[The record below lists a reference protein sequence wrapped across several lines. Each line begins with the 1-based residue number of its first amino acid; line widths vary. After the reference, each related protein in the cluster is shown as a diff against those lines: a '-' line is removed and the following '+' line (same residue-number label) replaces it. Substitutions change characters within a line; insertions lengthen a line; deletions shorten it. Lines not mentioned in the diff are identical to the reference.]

1 MATGSRSFARPM
13 SHKPKTVLIVD
24 DDEGM
29 RDTLTAILKREY
41 RVLRVMSGEAALPVL
56 NRENVDLVLL
66 DVRLPGISGFEVLRI
81 VKENYSLVE
90 VIMISAINDIETA
103 VQAMK
108 HGAYHYVAKDFD
120 YDQLRSLVRNAGE
133 RQDLNRQV
141 LTLSAQVA
149 EQTEREFVVG
159 PSKMTRDIIDLT
171 HKIAKLSATVLIL
184 GESGTGKELLARL
197 IHREAGDPE
206 APFIAVNLAAIPR
219 ELVESALFGHERGA
233 FTGAHR
239 QQLGKFELASNGTL
253 FLDEIGD
260 LRLELQAKLLRA
272 IQEGEI
278 ERVGGNK
285 PIKTEFRLIAATN
298 IDLEKAVKDGR
309 FREDLYY
316 RINVIPI
323 KLPPLRDRTEDIP
336 QLADFFLRRYNSRF
350 RKKIQGVTD
359 STMAMLKKYWWP
371 GNIRELEN
379 LIERLVAVSDKD
391 YIAEEDLPLEFH
403 FAQLEPEGSRGE
415 NLFEEATNTFERN
428 FILRALEKCGWNVTG
443 TAEYLSIPLSTLKY
457 KMDKLDVRQLAKRL
471 RGA

>member
-1 MATGSRSFARPM
+1 MNP
-13 SHKPKTVLIVD
+13 KPKTVLIVD

-41 RVLRVMSGEAALPVL
+41 RVLRVGSGEAALPVL
-56 NRENVDLVLL
+56 NKEDVDLILL

-90 VIMISAINDIETA
+90 VIMISAINEIETA

-108 HGAYHYVAKDFD
+108 HGAYHYITKDFD
-120 YDQLRSLVRNAGE
+120 YDQLRALVGNASE

-149 EQTEREFVVG
+149 DQTEREFIVG
-159 PSKMTRDIIDLT
+159 PSKMTRDIIDLVN
-171 HKIAKLSATVLIL
+171 KIAKLSATVLIL

-197 IHREAGDPE
+197 IHREAGDPD

-219 ELVESALFGHERGA
+219 ELVESTLFGHERGA

-253 FLDEIGD
+253 FLDEVGD
-260 LRLELQAKLLRA
+260 LRLDLQAKLLRA

-278 ERVGGNK
+278 ERVGGTK
-285 PIKTEFRLIAATN
+285 PIKTEFRLITATN

-309 FREDLYY
+309 FREDLFY

-323 KLPPLRDRTEDIP
+323 KLPPLRERAEDVP
-336 QLADFFLRRYNSRF
+336 LLAEFFLRRYNGRF
-350 RKKIQGVTD
+350 RKRIMGITE

-379 LIERLVAVSDKD
+379 LIERLVAVGDKD
-391 YIAEEDLPLEFH
+391 FLSEEDLPLEFH
-403 FAQLEPEGSRGE
+403 FAQLEPQGSPTQS
-415 NLFEEATNTFERN
+415 LFENATNTFERN
-428 FILRALEKCGWNVTG
+428 FILRSLEKCGWNVTG
-443 TAEYLSIPLSTLKY
+443 TAEYLGIPLSTLKY
-457 KMDKLDVRQLAKRL
+457 KMDKLDVRQLAKRI

>member
-1 MATGSRSFARPM
+1 M

-41 RVLRVMSGEAALPVL
+41 RVLRVASGEAALPIL
-56 NRENVDLVLL
+56 NREDVDLVLL

-90 VIMISAINDIETA
+90 VIMISAINEIETA

-108 HGAYHYVAKDFD
+108 HGAYHYITKDFD
-120 YDQLRSLVRNAGE
+120 YDQLRSLVRNASE

-149 EQTEREFVVG
+149 DQGEREFIVG
-159 PSKMTRDIIDLT
+159 PSKTTRDIIDLV
-171 HKIAKLSATVLIL
+171 HKIAKLSATVLVL

-219 ELVESALFGHERGA
+219 ELAESTLFGHERGA

-260 LRLELQAKLLRA
+260 LRLDLQAKLLRA

-278 ERVGGNK
+278 ERVGGTK

-298 IDLEKAVKDGR
+298 IDLEKAVKEGR
-309 FREDLYY
+309 FREDLFY

-323 KLPPLRDRTEDIP
+323 KLPPLRERADDIP
-336 QLADFFLRRYNSRF
+336 ELATFFLKRYNARF
-350 RKKIQGVTD
+350 RKRIQGISDV
-359 STMAMLKKYWWP
+359 TMAMLAKYWWP

-391 YIAEEDLPLEFH
+391 FISEEDLPLEFH
-403 FAQLEPEGSRGE
+403 FAQLEPSGPGNN
-415 NLFEEATNTFERN
+415 NLFEDATNTFERN
-428 FILRALEKCGWNVTG
+428 FILRALEKSGWNVTN
-443 TAEYLSIPLSTLKY
+443 TAEYLGIPLSTLKY
-457 KMDKLDVRQLAKRL
+457 KMDKLDVRQLARRL

>member
-1 MATGSRSFARPM
+1 MTP
-13 SHKPKTVLIVD
+13 KPKTVLIVD

-41 RVLRVMSGEAALPVL
+41 RVLRVGSGEAALPVL
-56 NRENVDLVLL
+56 NKDDVDLILL

-90 VIMISAINDIETA
+90 VIMISAINEIETA

-108 HGAYHYVAKDFD
+108 HGAYHYITKEFD
-120 YDQLRSLVRNAGE
+120 YDQLRSLVGNASE

-141 LTLSAQVA
+141 LMLSAQVA
-149 EQTEREFVVG
+149 DQTEREFIVG
-159 PSKMTRDIIDLT
+159 PSKMTRDIVDLVN
-171 HKIAKLSATVLIL
+171 KIAKLSATVLIL

-197 IHREAGDPE
+197 IHRESGDPD

-219 ELVESALFGHERGA
+219 ELVESTLFGHERGA

-253 FLDEIGD
+253 FLDEVGD
-260 LRLELQAKLLRA
+260 LRLDLQAKLLRA

-278 ERVGGNK
+278 ERVGGTK
-285 PIKTEFRLIAATN
+285 PIKTEFRLITATN

-309 FREDLYY
+309 FREDLFY

-323 KLPPLRDRTEDIP
+323 KLPPLRDRAEDVP
-336 QLADFFLRRYNSRF
+336 LLAEFFLRRYNARF
-350 RKKIQGVTD
+350 RKRLLGITEP
-359 STMAMLKKYWWP
+359 TMAMLKKYWWP

-391 YIAEEDLPLEFH
+391 YISEEDLPLEFH
-403 FAQLEPEGSRGE
+403 FAQLEPQGTPTQS
-415 NLFEEATNTFERN
+415 LFEDATNTFERN
-428 FILRALEKCGWNVTG
+428 FILRSLEKCGWNVTG
-443 TAEYLSIPLSTLKY
+443 TAEYLGIPLSTLKY
-457 KMDKLDVRQLAKRL
+457 KMDKLEVRQLAKRI

>member
-1 MATGSRSFARPM
+1 MVQ
-13 SHKPKTVLIVD
+13 KQKTVLIVD

-41 RVLRVMSGEAALPVL
+41 RVLRVSSGEAALPIL
-56 NRENVDLVLL
+56 NREDVDLLLL

-81 VKENYSLVE
+81 VKENYGLIE
-90 VIMISAINDIETA
+90 VIMISAINEVETA

-108 HGAYHYVAKDFD
+108 HGAYHYTTKDFD

-141 LTLSAQVA
+141 MTLSAQVA
-149 EQTEREFVVG
+149 DQGDREFVVG
-159 PSKMTRDIIDLT
+159 SSKVTRDIVDLVN
-171 HKIAKLSATVLIL
+171 KVAKLSATVLIL

-197 IHREAGDPE
+197 IHREAGDPD

-219 ELVESALFGHERGA
+219 ELTESALFGHERGS

-239 QQLGKFELASNGTL
+239 QQLGKFELASTGTL

-260 LRLELQAKLLRA
+260 LRLDLQAKLLRA

-278 ERVGGNK
+278 ERVGGTK
-285 PIKTEFRLIAATN
+285 PIKTDFRLIAATN
-298 IDLEKAVKDGR
+298 VDLDKAVKEGR

-323 KLPPLRDRTEDIP
+323 KLPPLRERADDVP
-336 QLADFFLRRYNSRF
+336 QLAEFFLKRYTARF
-350 RKKIQGVTD
+350 RKHIEGITEP
-359 STMAMLKKYWWP
+359 TMTILKKYWWP

-379 LIERLVAVSDKD
+379 LIERLVAVSDKEF
-391 YIAEEDLPLEFH
+391 ISEEDLPLEFH
-403 FAQLEPEGSRGE
+403 FAQLEPRERGDDS
-415 NLFEEATNTFERN
+415 LFEEATNTFERN
-428 FILRALEKCGWNVTG
+428 FLLRSLEKCAWNVTA
-443 TAEYLSIPLSTLKY
+443 TAEYLGIPLSTLKY

-471 RGA
+471 RGV

>member
-1 MATGSRSFARPM
+1 M
-13 SHKPKTVLIVD
+13 
-24 DDEGM
+24 
-29 RDTLTAILKREY
+29 
-41 RVLRVMSGEAALPVL
+41 
-56 NRENVDLVLL
+56 LL

-81 VKENYSLVE
+81 VKENYSLIE
-90 VIMISAINDIETA
+90 VLMISAINEIETA

-108 HGAYHYVAKDFD
+108 HGAYHYVTKDFD
-120 YDQLRSLVRNAGE
+120 YDQLRSLVRNASE

-141 LTLSAQVA
+141 MTLSAQVA
-149 EQTEREFVVG
+149 DQTEREFIVG
-159 PSKMTRDIIDLT
+159 PSKMTRDIVDLV
-171 HKIAKLSATVLIL
+171 HKVAKLSATVLIL

-197 IHREAGDPE
+197 IHREADDHD
-206 APFIAVNLAAIPR
+206 ARFIAVNLAAIPR

-239 QQLGKFELASNGTL
+239 QQLGKFELASNGSL

-260 LRLELQAKLLRA
+260 LRLDLQAKLLRA

-278 ERVGGNK
+278 ERIGGTK

-298 IDLEKAVKDGR
+298 VDLEKAVRDGR

-316 RINVIPI
+316 RINVVPI
-323 KLPPLRDRTEDIP
+323 KVPPLRERADDIP
-336 QLADFFLRRYNSRF
+336 QLADFFLNRYNLRF
-350 RKKIQGVTD
+350 RKQIQGITEP
-359 STMAMLKKYWWP
+359 TMAMLKQHWWP

-391 YIAEEDLPLEFH
+391 YISEEDLPFEFH
-403 FAQLEPEGSRGE
+403 FAQLNPEGSASEG
-415 NLFEEATNTFERN
+415 LFEEATSTFERN

-443 TAEYLSIPLSTLKY
+443 TADYLGIPLSTLKY

>member
-1 MATGSRSFARPM
+1 MAALQQSSAMNHR
-13 SHKPKTVLIVD
+13 PKTVLIVD

-29 RDTLTAILKREY
+29 RDTLTAILKREF
-41 RVLRVMSGEAALPVL
+41 RILRVANGELALSIL
-56 NRENVDLVLL
+56 NKEDVDLVLL

-81 VKENYSLVE
+81 VKKNYSLVE
-90 VIMISAINDIETA
+90 VIMISAINEIETA

-108 HGAYHYVAKDFD
+108 HGAYHYVTKDFD
-120 YDQLRSLVRNAGE
+120 YDQLRSLVGNASE

-149 EQTEREFVVG
+149 DQTEREFVVG
-159 PSKMTRDIIDLT
+159 PSKMTRDIVDLV
-171 HKIAKLSATVLIL
+171 HKVAKLSATVLIL

-197 IHREAGDPE
+197 IHREAGDPD

-219 ELVESALFGHERGA
+219 ELAESMLFGHERGA

-260 LRLELQAKLLRA
+260 LRLDLQAKLLRA

-278 ERVGGNK
+278 ERVGGAK

-298 IDLEKAVKDGR
+298 IDLEKAVKEGR

-323 KLPPLRDRTEDIP
+323 KLPPLRERAEDVT
-336 QLADFFLRRYNSRF
+336 QLAEFFLKRYNARF
-350 RKKIQGVTD
+350 RKRIQGITD
-359 STMAMLKKYWWP
+359 STMAILKKYWWP

-379 LIERLVAVSDKD
+379 LIERLVAVSDKT

-403 FAQLEPEGSRGE
+403 FAQLEPHGVRDT
-415 NLFEEATNTFERN
+415 NLFEEATATFKRN
-428 FILRALEKCGWNVTG
+428 FILRALEKSGWNVT
-443 TAEYLSIPLSTLKY
+443 
-457 KMDKLDVRQLAKRL
+457 
-471 RGA
+471 

>member
-1 MATGSRSFARPM
+1 M
-13 SHKPKTVLIVD
+13 SQKPKTILIVD

-41 RVLRVMSGEAALPVL
+41 RVLRAMSGEAALPIL
-56 NRENVDLVLL
+56 NRDNVDLMLL

-81 VKENYSLVE
+81 VKENYALIE
-90 VIMISAINDIETA
+90 VLMISAINDIETA

-108 HGAYHYVAKDFD
+108 HGAYHYITKDFD
-120 YDQLRSLVRNAGE
+120 YDQLRSLVRNASE

-141 LTLSAQVA
+141 MTLSAQVA
-149 EQTEREFVVG
+149 DQTEREFIVG
-159 PSKMTRDIIDLT
+159 SSKITRDIIDLVQ
-171 HKIAKLSATVLIL
+171 KIAKLSATVLIL

-197 IHREAGDPE
+197 IHREAGDQD

-219 ELVESALFGHERGA
+219 ELVESTLFGHERGA
-233 FTGAHR
+233 FTGAYR

-253 FLDEIGD
+253 FLDEIAD
-260 LRLELQAKLLRA
+260 LRLDLQAKLLRA

-298 IDLEKAVKDGR
+298 VDLEKAVKDGR
-309 FREDLYY
+309 FREDLFY

-323 KLPPLRDRTEDIP
+323 KLPPLRERAEDIT
-336 QLADFFLRRYNSRF
+336 QLAEFFLRRYNARF
-350 RKKIQGVTD
+350 RKNILGVTD
-359 STMAMLKKYWWP
+359 STLAMLKKYWWP

-379 LIERLVAVSDKD
+379 LIERLVAVGDKD
-391 YIAEEDLPLEFH
+391 YISDEDLPLEFH
-403 FAQLEPEGSRGE
+403 FAQLEPQGKHGD

-428 FILRALEKCGWNVTG
+428 FIVRALEKCGWNVTG
-443 TAEYLSIPLSTLKY
+443 TAEYLGVPLSTLKY
-457 KMDKLDVRQLAKRL
+457 KMDKLEVRQLAKRL
-471 RGA
+471 RGAF

>member
-1 MATGSRSFARPM
+1 M
-13 SHKPKTVLIVD
+13 SQKPKTVLVVD

-41 RVLRVMSGEAALPVL
+41 RVLRVASGEAALPIL
-56 NRENVDLVLL
+56 SREDVDLMLL

-81 VKENYSLVE
+81 VKENYNLIE
-90 VIMISAINDIETA
+90 VIMISAINEVETA

-108 HGAYHYVAKDFD
+108 HGAYHYINKDFD
-120 YDQLRSLVRNAGE
+120 YDQLRSLVRNASE

-149 EQTEREFVVG
+149 DQSEREFVVG
-159 PSKMTRDIIDLT
+159 PSRVTREIIELV

-197 IHREAGDPE
+197 IHRESGGTD

-219 ELVESALFGHERGA
+219 ELAESLLFGHERGS
-233 FTGAHR
+233 FTGALR
-239 QQLGKFELASNGTL
+239 QQLGKFELASGGTL

-260 LRLELQAKLLRA
+260 LRPDLQAKLLRA

-278 ERVGGNK
+278 ERVGGSK
-285 PIKTEFRLIAATN
+285 PIKTDFRLIAATN
-298 IDLEKAVKDGR
+298 TDLEKAVKEGR
-309 FREDLYY
+309 FREDLFY
-316 RINVIPI
+316 RLNVIPI
-323 KLPPLRDRTEDIP
+323 KLPPLRERSEDVP
-336 QLADFFLRRYNSRF
+336 QLAEFFLKRYNARF
-350 RKKIQGVTD
+350 RKNIEGITD
-359 STMAMLKKYWWP
+359 TTMAMLKRYWWP

-379 LIERLVAVSDKD
+379 LIERLVAVSDKTF
-391 YIAEEDLPLEFH
+391 ISEEDLPLEFH
-403 FAQLEPEGSRGE
+403 FAQLEPAGGSSDS
-415 NLFEEATNTFERN
+415 LFEDATNTFERN
-428 FILRALEKCGWNVTG
+428 FILRALERCGWNVTG
-443 TAEYLSIPLSTLKY
+443 TAEYLGIPLSTLKY

>member
-1 MATGSRSFARPM
+1 M
-13 SHKPKTVLIVD
+13 SQKPKTALIVD

-29 RDTLTAILKREY
+29 RDTLTAILKRDY
-41 RVLRVMSGEAALPVL
+41 RVLKVPSGEAALPIL
-56 NRENVDLVLL
+56 NREDVDLVLL

-90 VIMISAINDIETA
+90 VIMISALNDVETA

-108 HGAYHYVAKDFD
+108 HGAYHYITKDFD

-141 LTLSAQVA
+141 MALSAQVA
-149 EQTEREFVVG
+149 DQTEREFIVG
-159 PSKMTRDIIDLT
+159 PSRSTRDIVDLVQ
-171 HKIAKLSATVLIL
+171 KIAKLSATVLIL

-219 ELVESALFGHERGA
+219 ELAESTLFGHERGA

-253 FLDEIGD
+253 FLDEVGD
-260 LRLELQAKLLRA
+260 LRLDLQAKLLRA

-278 ERVGGNK
+278 ERVGGTK
-285 PIKTEFRLIAATN
+285 PIRTEFRLITATN
-298 IDLEKAVKDGR
+298 VDLEKAVKEGR

-323 KLPPLRDRTEDIP
+323 KLPPLRERAEDIP
-336 QLADFFLRRYNSRF
+336 QLAEFFLQRYNTRF
-350 RKKIQGVTD
+350 RKKVRGITD
-359 STMAMLKKYWWP
+359 PTMAMLKKHWWP

-379 LIERLVAVSDKD
+379 LIERLVAVSDKE
-391 YIAEEDLPLEFH
+391 YLSEEDLPLEFH
-403 FAQLEPEGSRGE
+403 FAQLEPEGGRPV
-415 NLFEEATNTFERN
+415 NLFEDATNTFERN
-428 FILRALEKCGWNVTG
+428 YILRALEKCGWNVTA

-457 KMDKLDVRQLAKRL
+457 KMDKLDVRQLARRL

>member
-1 MATGSRSFARPM
+1 M
-13 SHKPKTVLIVD
+13 SSKPKTVLIVD

-29 RDTLTAILKREY
+29 RDTLTAILKREF
-41 RVLRVMSGEAALPVL
+41 RILRVASGELALSIL
-56 NRENVDLVLL
+56 NKEDVDLVLL

-90 VIMISAINDIETA
+90 VIMISAINEIETA

-108 HGAYHYVAKDFD
+108 HGAYHYITKDFD
-120 YDQLRSLVRNAGE
+120 YDQLRSIVRNASE

-141 LTLSAQVA
+141 MTLSAQVA
-149 EQTEREFVVG
+149 DQTEREFVVG
-159 PSKMTRDIIDLT
+159 PSRNTRDIVDLV

-197 IHREAGDPE
+197 IHREAGDPD

-219 ELVESALFGHERGA
+219 ELAESTLFGHEKGA

-253 FLDEIGD
+253 FLDEVGD
-260 LRLELQAKLLRA
+260 LRLDLQAKLLRA

-278 ERVGGNK
+278 ERVGGSK
-285 PIKTEFRLIAATN
+285 PIKTEFRLITATN
-298 IDLEKAVKDGR
+298 IDLEKAVKEGR
-309 FREDLYY
+309 FREDLFY

-323 KLPPLRDRTEDIP
+323 KMPPLRERAEDIP
-336 QLADFFLRRYNSRF
+336 QLVEFFLKRYTSRF
-350 RKKIQGVTD
+350 RKKINGITD
-359 STMAMLKKYWWP
+359 STVTMLKKYWWP

-379 LIERLVAVSDKD
+379 LIERLVAVSDKE
-391 YIAEEDLPLEFH
+391 YISEEDLPLEFH
-403 FAQLEPEGSRGE
+403 FAQLEPKGE
-415 NLFEEATNTFERN
+415 RSDSLFEEATNTFERN
-428 FILRALEKCGWNVTG
+428 FLLRALEKCGWNVTA
-443 TAEYLSIPLSTLKY
+443 TAEYLGIPLSTLKY
-457 KMDKLDVRQLAKRL
+457 KMDKLDVRQLARRI

>member
-1 MATGSRSFARPM
+1 MT
-13 SHKPKTVLIVD
+13 HKLKTVLIVD

-41 RVLRVMSGEAALPVL
+41 RVLRVSSGEAALPIL
-56 NRENVDLVLL
+56 NREDIDLMLL
-66 DVRLPGISGFEVLRI
+66 DVKLPGISGFEVLRI
-81 VKENYSLVE
+81 VKENYALVE
-90 VIMISAINDIETA
+90 VIMISAISEIETA

-108 HGAYHYVAKDFD
+108 HGAYHYITKDFD
-120 YDQLRSLVRNAGE
+120 YDELRSLVRNASE

-149 EQTEREFVVG
+149 DQTEREFIVG
-159 PSKMTRDIIDLT
+159 PSKVTRDIIDLVN
-171 HKIAKLSATVLIL
+171 KIAKLSATVLIL

-197 IHREAGDPE
+197 IHREAGDPD

-260 LRLELQAKLLRA
+260 LRLDLQAKLLRA

-278 ERVGGNK
+278 ERVGGTK
-285 PIKTEFRLIAATN
+285 LIKTEFRLIAATN
-298 IDLEKAVKDGR
+298 IDLDKAVKDGR

-323 KLPPLRDRTEDIP
+323 KVPPLRDRTEDVP
-336 QLADFFLRRYNSRF
+336 PLTEFFLRRYNARF
-350 RKKIQGVTD
+350 RKKIQGITD
-359 STMAMLKKYWWP
+359 HA
-371 GNIRELEN
+371 EEV
-379 LIERLVAVSDKD
+379 LVAGKHPRVGESDR
-391 YIAEEDLPLEFH
+391 A
-403 FAQLEPEGSRGE
+403 ARRGE
-415 NLFEEATNTFERN
+415 RQGVHLGRRSAARVPFCTA
-428 FILRALEKCGWNVTG
+428 RAAG
-443 TAEYLSIPLSTLKY
+443 
-457 KMDKLDVRQLAKRL
+457 LAK
-471 RGA
+471 

>member
-1 MATGSRSFARPM
+1 M
-13 SHKPKTVLIVD
+13 PKTVLVID

-29 RDTLTAILKREY
+29 RDTLAATLKHDY
-41 RVLRVMSGEAALPVL
+41 RVLRVASGEAALAVL
-56 NRENVDLVLL
+56 SRENVDLVLL

-90 VIMISAINDIETA
+90 VIMISAISEVETA

-108 HGAYHYVAKDFD
+108 HGAYHFVTKDVD
-120 YDQLRSLVRNAGE
+120 YDQLRSLLRNASE
-133 RQDLNRQV
+133 RQDLSRQV
-141 LTLSAQVA
+141 LALSAQVA
-149 EQTEREFVVG
+149 DASDREFIVG
-159 PSKMTRDIIDLT
+159 SSRIMREIVDLV

-197 IHREAGDPE
+197 IHREAGDPG

-219 ELVESALFGHERGA
+219 DLTESTLFGHERGA
-233 FTGAHR
+233 FTGALR
-239 QQLGKFELASNGTL
+239 QQLGKFELASKGTL

-260 LRLELQAKLLRA
+260 LRLDLQSKLLRA
-272 IQEGEI
+272 VQEGEI
-278 ERVGGNK
+278 ERVGGSK

-298 IDLEKAVKDGR
+298 IDLEKAVREGR

-323 KLPPLRDRTEDIP
+323 KLPALRERVDDIP
-336 QLADFFLRRYNSRF
+336 QLAEFFLQRYSVRF
-350 RKKIQGVTD
+350 RKGNLTITD
-359 STMAMLKKYWWP
+359 SALAMLKRHWWP

-391 YIAEEDLPLEFH
+391 FISEEDLPLEFH
-403 FAQLEPEGSRGE
+403 FAQLEPRGTQSP
-415 NLFEEATNTFERN
+415 NLFEEATNAFERN
-428 FILRALEKCGWNVTG
+428 FILRALEKCAWNVTATADYLG
-443 TAEYLSIPLSTLKY
+443 TPLSTLKY
-457 KMDKLDVRQLAKRL
+457 KMDKLDVRQLARKL

>member
-1 MATGSRSFARPM
+1 M
-13 SHKPKTVLIVD
+13 SQKQKTVLIVD

-29 RDTLTAILKREY
+29 RDTLTAILKREF

-108 HGAYHYVAKDFD
+108 HGAYHYIAKDFD
-120 YDQLRSLVRNAGE
+120 YDQLRSLVRNASE

-159 PSKMTRDIIDLT
+159 PSKMTRDIIDLIQ
-171 HKIAKLSATVLIL
+171 KIAKLSATVLIL
-184 GESGTGKELLARL
+184 GESGTGKELMARL
-197 IHREAGDPE
+197 IHREAGDAD
-206 APFIAVNLAAIPR
+206 APFIAVNLSAIPR
-219 ELVESALFGHERGA
+219 ELAESALFGHERGA

-260 LRLELQAKLLRA
+260 LRLDLQAKLLRA

-298 IDLEKAVKDGR
+298 VDLAKAVKEGR

-323 KLPPLRDRTEDIP
+323 KLPPLRERTEDIP
-336 QLADFFLRRYNSRF
+336 QLAEFFLRRYNGRF
-350 RKKIQGVTD
+350 RKKIQSVTEP
-359 STMAMLKKYWWP
+359 TMAMLKRYWWP

-403 FAQLEPEGSRGE
+403 FAQLEPSSGSRGE
-415 NLFEEATNTFERN
+415 NLFEDATNTFERN
-428 FILRALEKCGWNVTG
+428 FILRGLEKCGWNVTG
-443 TAEYLSIPLSTLKY
+443 TAEYLGIPLSTLKY
-457 KMDKLDVRQLAKRL
+457 KMDKLDVRQIARRL

>member
-1 MATGSRSFARPM
+1 M
-13 SHKPKTVLIVD
+13 SQKPKTILIVD

-41 RVLRVMSGEAALPVL
+41 RVLRATSGEAALPIL
-56 NRENVDLVLL
+56 NRDNVDLMLL

-81 VKENYSLVE
+81 VKENYALIE
-90 VIMISAINDIETA
+90 VLMISAINDIETA

-108 HGAYHYVAKDFD
+108 HGAYHYITKDFD
-120 YDQLRSLVRNAGE
+120 YDQLRSLVRNASE

-141 LTLSAQVA
+141 MTLSAQVA
-149 EQTEREFVVG
+149 DQGEREFIVG
-159 PSKMTRDIIDLT
+159 SSKITRDIIDLVQ
-171 HKIAKLSATVLIL
+171 KIAKLSATVLIL

-197 IHREAGDPE
+197 IHREAGDQD

-219 ELVESALFGHERGA
+219 ELVESTLFGHERGA
-233 FTGAHR
+233 FTGAYR

-253 FLDEIGD
+253 FLDEIAD
-260 LRLELQAKLLRA
+260 LRLDLQAKLLRA

-298 IDLEKAVKDGR
+298 VDLEKAVKDGR
-309 FREDLYY
+309 FREDLFY

-323 KLPPLRDRTEDIP
+323 KLPPLRDRAEDIT
-336 QLADFFLRRYNSRF
+336 QLAEFFLRRYNARF
-350 RKKIQGVTD
+350 RKNILGVTD
-359 STMAMLKKYWWP
+359 STLAMLKKYWWP

-379 LIERLVAVSDKD
+379 LIERLVAVGDKD
-391 YIAEEDLPLEFH
+391 YISEEDLPLEFH
-403 FAQLEPEGSRGE
+403 FAQLEPQGTRGD

-443 TAEYLSIPLSTLKY
+443 TAEYLGVPLSTLKY
-457 KMDKLDVRQLAKRL
+457 KMDKLEVRQLAKRL
-471 RGA
+471 RGASSSATPS